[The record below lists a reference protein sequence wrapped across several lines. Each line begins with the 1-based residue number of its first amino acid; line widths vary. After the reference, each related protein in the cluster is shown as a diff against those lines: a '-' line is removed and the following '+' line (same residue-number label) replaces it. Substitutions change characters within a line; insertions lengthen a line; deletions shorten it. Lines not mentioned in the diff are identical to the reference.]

1 MKKFLLVPSLITIAV
16 LMTACSTTPRSTSL
30 LEQTRSDY
38 AVIHSNPNVERM
50 APLEMQQAT
59 EAMNQANE
67 ASTKDKSAEDVDK
80 LAYVAK
86 SKIGVAR
93 EVTKQKMAEKELAS
107 TAKERDAMV
116 LNQRTLEAD
125 KAKQSAAESQATAQ
139 AALADAAASQRQ
151 TDAAK
156 AQAAQLQAQLA
167 DLAAKQTDRG
177 LVITLGDVLFG
188 TDLSRLTSDGMRT
201 AQKLADVLNQNPQR
215 TVLVEGYTD
224 STGSAAHNQELSE
237 RRAQSVKSA
246 LQGMGISGDRAAV
259 RGFGEQFP
267 VAANDTSANRQM
279 NRRVEIVISDAN
291 GKIIQR

>member
-93 EVTKQKMAEKELAS
+93 EVTKQKMAEKELVS

-246 LQGMGISGDRAAV
+246 LQGMGISGDRVAV

>member
-246 LQGMGISGDRAAV
+246 LQGMGISGDRVAV